1 MPGSGAAVIDKC
13 NRQHR
18 AEVQG
23 VIVPRPFSLRIYL
36 HDLPCVMVVIY
47 FARLLRALFL
57 GCIKGRRFC
66 LAGMFLRRAS
76 ERQGEEAAAGEDIRG
91 DTQRVI
97 CHLYG
102 ASGGRLICEERAAS
116 WRADVRLVYLSV
128 GCGPEGG
135 RGRSEIA
142 WLARKKFG
150 RRVAGGGIPAAC
162 EARGRTSS
170 LTLLAI

>member
-76 ERQGEEAAAGEDIRG
+76 ERQGEEAAAGGGRTFAATLKGSFVTFTGHRVVVSFARNELRVGERTCDLFTCPSAADPRG
-91 DTQRVI
+91 GGGVRKSLGSLVKS
-97 CHLYG
+97 
-102 ASGGRLICEERAAS
+102 SGGG
-116 WRADVRLVYLSV
+116 WRAEEFLLRVKPAD
-128 GCGPEGG
+128 
-135 RGRSEIA
+135 A
-142 WLARKKFG
+142 
-150 RRVAGGGIPAAC
+150 RRV
-162 EARGRTSS
+162 
-170 LTLLAI
+170 